1 MYLFVYGSLLSF
13 NSRGYMLKGSKLIGE
28 AVLEDFGLYEVDW
41 YPGIVP
47 RRGSKVR
54 GELYEV
60 SEELLREID
69 EYEGILYERR
79 KVRVSLE
86 GGKMVE
92 AWTYV
97 YLGEVEE
104 ERYIPFD
111 LLPWREK
118 RSF

>member
-1 MYLFVYGSLLSF
+1 
-13 NSRGYMLKGSKLIGE
+13 
-28 AVLEDFGLYEVDW
+28 
-41 YPGIVP
+41 
-47 RRGSKVR
+47 
-54 GELYEV
+54 
-60 SEELLREID
+60 
-69 EYEGILYERR
+69 
-79 KVRVSLE
+79 
-86 GGKMVE
+86 MVE